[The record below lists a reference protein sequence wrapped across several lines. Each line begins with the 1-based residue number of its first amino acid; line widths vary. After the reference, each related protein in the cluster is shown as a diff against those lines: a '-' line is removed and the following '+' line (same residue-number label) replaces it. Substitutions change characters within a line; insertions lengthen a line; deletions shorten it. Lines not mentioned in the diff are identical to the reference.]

1 MTDPIKWPAVTT
13 GTLTP
18 AYGRD
23 YDTPE
28 QVQEAFLAGKDFL
41 WNHPLGSTYCSVRD
55 FQPGDTAKIRYN
67 HKEAVTFCQ
76 VPEETRAT
84 DVAY

>member
-1 MTDPIKWPAVTT
+1 MIKWPAVTE

-23 YDTPE
+23 YANE
-28 QVQEAFLAGKDFL
+28 SQAHQNFLAGKDFM

-55 FQPGDTAKIRYN
+55 YQPGDTAKIRYN
-67 HKEAVTFCQ
+67 RKEDVTFVQ
-76 VPEETRAT
+76 VPHETI
-84 DVAY
+84 